1 MKLKKT
7 EIKELITL
15 LGFKQQ
21 DGEKDIY
28 YKTYKK
34 HKDYILKVNF
44 EKENIEY
51 GTKIKLGDLTT
62 SNFENSENFVVLE
75 CVDRVLEKGYSPDRI
90 SLEHKWPMGRKEK
103 GKLDIL
109 ITDKDDKAYLMIECK
124 TWGGEYENEKKKMQR
139 DGGQL
144 FSYFQQD
151 KAAQYL
157 CLYASRL
164 NKKQIE
170 YVNDIVQVDEQ
181 WATLSNQKE
190 IFDHWNKNYK
200 LPCFNKY
207 SRSCFWWCFTF
218 SGRNLFY

>member
-1 MKLKKT
+1 MKLKNS

-75 CVDRVLEKGYSPDRI
+75 CVDRVLEKGYPPDRL
-90 SLEHKWPMGRKEK
+90 SLEHKWPIGRKEK
-103 GKLDIL
+103 GKL
-109 ITDKDDKAYLMIECK
+109 
-124 TWGGEYENEKKKMQR
+124 
-139 DGGQL
+139 
-144 FSYFQQD
+144 
-151 KAAQYL
+151 
-157 CLYASRL
+157 
-164 NKKQIE
+164 
-170 YVNDIVQVDEQ
+170 
-181 WATLSNQKE
+181 
-190 IFDHWNKNYK
+190 
-200 LPCFNKY
+200 
-207 SRSCFWWCFTF
+207 
-218 SGRNLFY
+218 